1 MLTLVFRYEPT
12 SAEDNAREKFI
23 SVIFSWGNLQKS
35 NKLKEIFRGCVH
47 VSALIVSQNNMIFE
61 IKLTEPDETWTPSS
75 ISSEDLAIALE
86 LDSTQWTISRM
97 W

>member
-23 SVIFSWGNLQKS
+23 SVACSWGTLKKYD
-35 NKLKEIFRGCVH
+35 KLREIFRGCVYM
-47 VSALIVSQNNMIFE
+47 SPLTVSQNNMVFE
-61 IKLTEPDETWTPSS
+61 IRLTKPDEMWTPSP

-86 LDSTQWTISRM
+86 LDSSQWTISRL